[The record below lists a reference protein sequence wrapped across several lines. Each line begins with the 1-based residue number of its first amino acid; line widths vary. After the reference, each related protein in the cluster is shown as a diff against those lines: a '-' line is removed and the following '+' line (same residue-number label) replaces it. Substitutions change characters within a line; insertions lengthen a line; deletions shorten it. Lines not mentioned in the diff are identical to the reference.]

1 MYINLINKKP
11 EEGDKVWIGVD
22 ANPINPKPAIYRK
35 GKFQDVSDNKIELFP
50 THWKYPNTP
59 FIF

>member
-1 MYINLINKKP
+1 MCIDLKYKRPK
-11 EEGDKVWIGVD
+11 EGDKVWIGVD
-22 ANPINPKPAIYRK
+22 ANPINPKPAIYKK
-35 GKFQDVSDNKIELFP
+35 GKIRDVNNNRIELFP